1 MDFREAMAQYWKLR
15 SQHEAGTLG
24 DAEFE
29 AAVGDLTVVD
39 AQGDAWQI
47 GVSTGRWY
55 RFDGQTWVEGFPALP
70 SEDPSQALLLRPT
83 PGPAS
88 QPRVPRSG
96 PASPPPGE
104 FPQMPPPPGWRSG
117 PGAGQ
122 PGPTP
127 QAPPPSK
134 SRLPLAG
141 IIVAVVVG
149 CLCVVACVA
158 AVILAKPDI
167 LPDGLPFLPSASPVP
182 APGTAALR
190 VENRASTDICYM
202 LISPST
208 SSEWGEDW
216 LGPTETIPPGASRD
230 FAVSPPQNYDLQ
242 ALDCNAS
249 VMAEQY
255 GVNIGASGATWSV
268 GP

>member
-15 SQHEAGTLG
+15 SQHEAGALG

-70 SEDPSQALLLRPT
+70 SEDPSQAPPPPPPRAPRP
-83 PGPAS
+83 
-88 QPRVPRSG
+88 G

-182 APGTAALR
+182 APRTAAPR
-190 VENRASTDICYM
+190 RGKPGST
-202 LISPST
+202 
-208 SSEWGEDW
+208 
-216 LGPTETIPPGASRD
+216 AHRHH
-230 FAVSPPQNYDLQ
+230 
-242 ALDCNAS
+242 
-249 VMAEQY
+249 
-255 GVNIGASGATWSV
+255 
-268 GP
+268 

>member
-15 SQHEAGTLG
+15 SQHEAGALG

-104 FPQMPPPPGWRSG
+104 FPQMPPPTGCPSRR
-117 PGAGQ
+117 
-122 PGPTP
+122 
-127 QAPPPSK
+127 PPPRCLLPARRRSVSK
-134 SRLPLAG
+134 TGQATT
-141 IIVAVVVG
+141 
-149 CLCVVACVA
+149 
-158 AVILAKPDI
+158 
-167 LPDGLPFLPSASPVP
+167 SA
-182 APGTAALR
+182 T
-190 VENRASTDICYM
+190 C
-202 LISPST
+202 
-208 SSEWGEDW
+208 
-216 LGPTETIPPGASRD
+216 
-230 FAVSPPQNYDLQ
+230 
-242 ALDCNAS
+242 
-249 VMAEQY
+249 
-255 GVNIGASGATWSV
+255 
-268 GP
+268 